1 MPLAIGAVIR
11 NGENAVALGKIGAPG
26 TRRAVLAELSNF
38 VSKPGPA
45 KKSASFKVQATKK
58 PKPDS
63 QDPAPPAA
71 ASPVRHKETQ
81 EVAAVV
87 CADVS
92 MNEAFSCTRFAV
104 EDIDEGDSGMP
115 QLCSEY
121 VTDIYEYLKDLE
133 AEYIIWPRYM
143 LGYEINEHMRALL
156 VNWLIQVHARFQ
168 LLQETLYLT
177 VAILDRFLQVQPV
190 SKRKLQ
196 LAGVAAMLIAS
207 KYEEMC
213 APEVADFVYI
223 TDNAFSRAQV
233 CEMEILMLKD
243 LNFDLGHPL
252 PLHFLRRAS
261 KAGKADAVKYTLA
274 KYLMELTL
282 TDYHMLHYRPSEIAA
297 AALCLSQLVIDGQQW
312 SVTQQHYTGYDEVH
326 LKPIMQHM
334 AKNVVRVNE
343 GLTKHAAVKNKYAS
357 SKLLRISLLSQLQSS
372 DMKNL
377 AAPLLNGF

>member
-1 MPLAIGAVIR
+1 MPLAIGAISR
-11 NGENAVALGKIGAPG
+11 NGENAVALGKIDAPG
-26 TRRAVLAELSNF
+26 SRRAALTELSNF
-38 VSKPGPA
+38 ARKPGPA

-58 PKPDS
+58 PKSDS
-63 QDPAPPAA
+63 QLPAPPAA
-71 ASPVRHKETQ
+71 ALPVCHKATP

-92 MNEAFSCTRFAV
+92 TNEAFSSTRFAV

-115 QLCSEY
+115 QLCSDY
-121 VTDIYEYLKDLE
+121 VKDIYKYLKDLE
-133 AEYIIWPRYM
+133 AQHIIWPQYM
-143 LGYEINEHMRALL
+143 RGYEINEHMRALL

-190 SKRKLQ
+190 PKGKLQ

-207 KYEEMC
+207 KYEEMY
-213 APEVADFVYI
+213 APEIADFVYLA
-223 TDNAFSRAQV
+223 DDSFSRAQV
-233 CEMEILMLKD
+233 CEMEILMLEN
-243 LNFDLGHPL
+243 LNFELGYPL
-252 PLHFLRRAS
+252 PLHFLRRVS

-282 TDYHMLHYRPSEIAA
+282 TDYDMLHYRPSEIAA

-326 LKPIMQHM
+326 LRPIMQHM

-343 GLTKHAAVKNKYAS
+343 GLTKHAAVKKKYAS
-357 SKLLRISLLSQLQSS
+357 SKLLRISLLSQLQSL

-377 AAPLLNGF
+377 AAPLLNEF